1 MKITDALKER
11 LIFFDGAMG
20 TELQKAG
27 LGLGEL
33 PELLNIDAPDIILNV
48 HRSYLKAGC
57 DVVTANTFGANRP
70 KLSGR
75 LEEVIAAGVSL
86 ARRAADESEGQKWVA
101 LDIGPT
107 GKLLKPLGQT
117 SFEEAYEMFSE
128 IVRAGAA
135 TGKCDL
141 ILIETMADLYETK
154 AAVLAAKENC
164 DLPVFCTMTFDENKK
179 TLTGGSSAAMT
190 ALLEGLGADVI
201 GINCGLGPAQAG
213 EVFEELLRISST
225 PLMLQPNAGM
235 PVFRNGETSFDVTAE
250 EFARLMAGYARK
262 GARVLG
268 GCCGTTPEHIR
279 RLKEACEGVSPVPA
293 YDKDITLV
301 SSYSKCV
308 RIGGKPVI
316 IGERIN
322 PTGKKKFKEALR
334 NNDIG
339 YILREAVTQDDCGA
353 HILDVNVGL
362 PEIDEVKML
371 KAVTEELQSVTNL
384 PLQLDSTDADA
395 LEAALRVYNG
405 KAMINSVNGKREV
418 MDKIFPL
425 VKKYGGV
432 VVGLC
437 LDEDGIPDTA
447 EGRADVARRIIEEAA
462 KYGIKKKDIVIDTL
476 TLTVSAEQSEALR
489 TLDALYE
496 VKEKLGVNTVLG
508 VSNVSF
514 GLPRRE
520 IINSA
525 FFTLALSR
533 GLDACIINPCSEDMM
548 RAYRAYCVLSGKDEN
563 CAEYV
568 SIYAG
573 TVADTKPAQT
583 RAGAVGADA
592 QAGSLFEI
600 VIKGLKS
607 AAPDA
612 ARKELEEKT
621 PMEIIEGILIP
632 ALDTVGRGFEEGTIF
647 LPQLIMS
654 AETVKGAF
662 GVIKEHMSSSGE
674 TGEPRGRIVLAT
686 VKGDIHDIG
695 KNIVKVV
702 LENYGYEVIDLG
714 RDVDPEIIVETV
726 KRENIRLLG
735 LSALMTTTVVSMEET
750 ISRLKEAGAHF
761 CRVMVGGAVLTEEYA
776 KKAGADFYARDAME
790 SVRFAK
796 EVFKA

>member
-1 MKITDALKER
+1 MKITEALKER

-20 TELQKAG
+20 TQLQAAG

-33 PELLNIDAPDIILNV
+33 PELLCVSDPEVVMGV
-48 HRSYLKAGC
+48 HRRYLEAGA
-57 DVVTANTFGANRP
+57 DVVTANTFGANEP
-70 KLSGR
+70 KLGER
-75 LEEVIAAGVSL
+75 LSEVIAAGVGL
-86 ARRAADESEGQKWVA
+86 ARRAADECGREAWVA

-117 SFEEAYEMFSE
+117 SFEEAYEIFANT
-128 IVRAGAA
+128 VRAGAQ
-135 TGKCDL
+135 TGQCDL

-154 AAVLAAKENC
+154 AAVLAAKENS

-179 TLTGGSSAAMT
+179 TLTGGNSAAMT

-201 GINCGLGPAQAG
+201 GINCGLGPVQAG
-213 EVFEELLRISST
+213 EVFGELLALSST
-225 PLMLQPNAGM
+225 PVMLQPNAGM
-235 PVFRNGETSFDVTAE
+235 PVYRNGETAFDVTAE
-250 EFARLMAGYARK
+250 EFSRVMADYARR

-279 RLKEACEGVSPVPA
+279 MLREACAGIEPVPVT
-293 YDKDITLV
+293 DKDMTLV

-308 RIGGKPVI
+308 RLGEKPVI

-334 NNDIG
+334 NSDIG

-384 PLQLDSTDADA
+384 PLQLDSTDPEA
-395 LEAALRVYNG
+395 LVAALRVYNG

-437 LDEDGIPDTA
+437 LDEDGIPA
-447 EGRADVARRIIEEAA
+447 SAGGRADVARRIIDEAA

-476 TLTVSAEQSEALR
+476 TLTVSADQGEAVR
-489 TLDALYE
+489 TLDALSE
-496 VKEKLGVNTVLG
+496 VKRRLKVNTVLG

-548 RAYRAYCVLSGKDEN
+548 RAYRAYNVLSGNDEN
-563 CAEYV
+563 CSDYV
-568 SIYAG
+568 DMYAG
-573 TVADTKPAQT
+573 TVSDTKQVQT
-583 RAGAVGADA
+583 RTAASGADA

-600 VIKGLKS
+600 VIKGLKT

-612 ARKELEEKT
+612 ARAELETKT

-632 ALDTVGRGFEEGTIF
+632 ALDTVGRGFEEGTVF

-662 GVIKEHMSSSGE
+662 TVIKEQMSASGE
-674 TGEPRGRIVLAT
+674 AGASRGRIVLAT

-702 LENYGYEVIDLG
+702 LENYGYDVIDLG
-714 RDVDPEIIVETV
+714 RDVDPETIVEAV
-726 KRENIRLLG
+726 KRDNIRLLG

-750 ISRLKEAGAHF
+750 IARLKEAGCDF

-776 KKAGADFYARDAME
+776 EKAGADFYARDAME
-790 SVRFAK
+790 SVRYAK
-796 EVFKA
+796 EVFGE